1 MHTSYAYYRA
11 RTLVVFILASMPY
24 YAYERTVLSMHT
36 LASRVLLLAIYAY

>member
-11 RTLVVFILASMPY
+11 RTLEVVFILASMPY

-36 LASRVLLLAIYAY
+36 LVEYFY